1 MDEKVADGIISG
13 IHDAVQK
20 KQSQYTFN
28 TAIPLYKTELYC
40 MVTMVDL
47 IVTPRLRKLDMPN
60 IPKILRT
67 HLTARLQVSIMG
79 KFV

>member
-1 MDEKVADGIISG
+1 MDQKVAGEIVTG
-13 IHDAVQK
+13 IHEAVAE

-28 TAIPLYKTELYC
+28 THIPLYKTELYC

-47 IVTPRLRKLDMPN
+47 IVTPRLRRLDMPS

-67 HLTARLQVSIMG
+67 HITARLQVSIM
-79 KFV
+79 